1 MNTKVISLCFLIIL
15 SGNLCAAYELEK
27 GSYNVHFT
35 SYEVYDASRQYMLGQ
50 DTISRPMLIHFWYPA
65 QETSQDQHLY
75 FKNYIDLISLR
86 ENFRRPTTEVSESS
100 FNFVNAYSEF
110 AKRQYG
116 LDSSISTQQLLDC
129 PVSAKIGLANIY
141 NAGDLPLIIY
151 APSNSKS
158 SVQNHMICEFLAS
171 HGFMILS
178 VGSAGPTS
186 LQREQMQESILSQV
200 EDMEF
205 ILRYFEET
213 LNMGFTSLGL
223 MGFSSGALAT
233 TIFQMRNEKVGA
245 VFSMDGGNEYGAY
258 PALFQLKD
266 FDLERTNVPYC
277 LAVNNYENFSIYPY
291 FNSILTKDKH
301 MFRMPYLDHNGFVS
315 YWRFFDSCSSG
326 PDESKMSLSYDYLC
340 ECALEFYNTYLG
352 TDQSM
357 NADSKFIFKANSF
370 IQPVNQNNAA
380 VAELC
385 NLVSGDQ
392 PDLATRRLNE
402 TQALYAD
409 KENEINILGR
419 MFIDNHIDFALEL
432 FLFNVDKHPDSWQ
445 AYYNLGNAYKVK
457 GEFTES
463 KNALLKALAL
473 NPENP
478 DIAALLDAL

>member
-1 MNTKVISLCFLIIL
+1 
-15 SGNLCAAYELEK
+15 
-27 GSYNVHFT
+27 
-35 SYEVYDASRQYMLGQ
+35 
-50 DTISRPMLIHFWYPA
+50 
-65 QETSQDQHLY
+65 
-75 FKNYIDLISLR
+75 
-86 ENFRRPTTEVSESS
+86 
-100 FNFVNAYSEF
+100 
-110 AKRQYG
+110 
-116 LDSSISTQQLLDC
+116 
-129 PVSAKIGLANIY
+129 
-141 NAGDLPLIIY
+141 
-151 APSNSKS
+151 
-158 SVQNHMICEFLAS
+158 
-171 HGFMILS
+171 
-178 VGSAGPTS
+178 
-186 LQREQMQESILSQV
+186 
-200 EDMEF
+200 
-205 ILRYFEET
+205 
-213 LNMGFTSLGL
+213 
-223 MGFSSGALAT
+223 
-233 TIFQMRNEKVGA
+233 MRNKKVGA

-266 FDLERTNVPYC
+266 FDLELTRVPYC

-291 FNSILTKDKH
+291 FNSILTKDKY

-315 YWRFFDSCSSG
+315 YWRFFDSCSGG
-326 PDESKMSLSYDYLC
+326 PDESKMSLSYDNLC
-340 ECALEFYNTYLG
+340 KCALEFYNTYLG

-357 NADSKFIFKANSF
+357 NADSKFIFEANDF
-370 IQPVNQNNAA
+370 IQPVYQNNAA

-409 KENEINILGR
+409 QEKEINILGR

-478 DIAALLDAL
+478 DITALLDAL